1 MFIRCLILSEAGTV
15 CSLRYYH
22 LGTRNWS
29 GHGIS
34 LCFHPLPTTFPDS
47 QAPPPQEGHCCALD
61 GNDSLSSTPAPTCPL
76 AGPPSPS
83 QSSPPAVYL
92 SVATSVTHA
101 ILLELNFTPTL
112 SPRLSVS
119 FKGSHVFPGVIYVLG
134 TLMCQGMGGGLSL
147 SCRSPRTCPWSLVH
161 TGGQES
167 FPCWKLCAVHCSV
180 SCPHVGMQD
189 PATASAL

>member
-1 MFIRCLILSEAGTV
+1 MASPSAFTLSPPPSLILKPHHPRRDTAVLWMVMTV
-15 CSLRYYH
+15 SLP
-22 LGTRNWS
+22 L
-29 GHGIS
+29 
-34 LCFHPLPTTFPDS
+34 LPLP
-47 QAPPPQEGHCCALD
+47 A
-61 GNDSLSSTPAPTCPL
+61 L
-76 AGPPSPS
+76 AGPPSLS

-161 TGGQES
+161 TGSQES